1 MHPRSFRAPPNV
13 KSWLRV
19 WANATKNYHAVS
31 AGGRLGW
38 RNMQHKTLDGG
49 LENNMIIIIRNLY
62 SAQIQAKLESEAL
75 V

>member
-1 MHPRSFRAPPNV
+1 
-13 KSWLRV
+13 
-19 WANATKNYHAVS
+19 
-31 AGGRLGW
+31 
-38 RNMQHKTLDGG
+38 MQHKTLDGG